1 LYFAFLFNSSSFAIR
16 LLFGFQ
22 VSGCIACSFLLIL
35 LVLCFLGF
43 RSQVAC
49 LRVQCSFPSL
59 VRCFLSSRPQFAL
72 LASFVLSFRLRCL
85 FAFMFLCFSDPGLSL
100 HFLFFCCYPC
110 SLLSSLPGLRLHFCI
125 LNIIDIS
132 VSFYA
137 FGEPGLRLH
146 FQCSFLIL
154 CFFALGGAR
163 PQVASFICFSS
174 AMILLCF
181 FGSRPLVA
189 FLVFL
194 IFLFSAF

>member
-72 LASFVLSFRLRCL
+72 LASFVLAFRVRCL
-85 FAFMFLCFSDPGLSL
+85 FAFMFLCFSDPGLRL
-100 HFLFFCCYPC
+100 HVLFFCCYPC

-132 VSFYA
+132 PISLICCVS
-137 FGEPGLRLH
+137 ECVL
-146 FQCSFLIL
+146 S
-154 CFFALGGAR
+154 
-163 PQVASFICFSS
+163 
-174 AMILLCF
+174 
-181 FGSRPLVA
+181 SRPKVA
-189 FLVFL
+189 FLYSQYR
-194 IFLFSAF
+194 IFVVLL